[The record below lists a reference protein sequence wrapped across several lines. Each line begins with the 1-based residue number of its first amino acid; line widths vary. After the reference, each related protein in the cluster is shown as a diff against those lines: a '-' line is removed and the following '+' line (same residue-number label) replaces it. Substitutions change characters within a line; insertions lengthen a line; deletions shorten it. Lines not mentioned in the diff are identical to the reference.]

1 MNTSPVP
8 FRRIILVCLNERPA
22 GEASCGPRGG
32 KEIADLLKKG
42 VNDLGLKGQ
51 VRVTKTHCL
60 GLCQLGPNVVVYPE
74 GTLLSGV
81 TPADVPAILE
91 KYAKAEVK

>member
-1 MNTSPVP
+1 M
-8 FRRIILVCLNERPA
+8 FLICLNERPE
-22 GEASCGPRGG
+22 GEASCGERGS
-32 KEIADLLKKG
+32 KAVADAIKQG
-42 VNDLGLKGQ
+42 VNDVGLKGQ

>member
-8 FRRIILVCLNERPA
+8 FKRMLLVCLNERPA
-22 GEASCGPRGG
+22 GEPSCGGRGSKAIVDAIKG
-32 KEIADLLKKG
+32 G
-42 VNDLGLKGQ
+42 VNDLGLKAQ

-60 GLCQLGPNVVVYPE
+60 GLCAQGPNVVVYPE

-81 TPADVPAILE
+81 APADVPAILE
-91 KYAKAEVK
+91 KYAKPEVK

>member
-8 FRRIILVCLNERPA
+8 FRRMFLICLNERPE
-22 GEASCGPRGG
+22 GEASCGERGS
-32 KEIADLLKKG
+32 KAVADAIKQG
-42 VNDLGLKGQ
+42 VNDVGLKGQ